1 MMLMSRITTI
11 VAISLIAMLGSA
23 RLSATDVAS
32 VDSPGKVLR
41 VTVSINGEGRVGYRV
56 DRHGK
61 PVVAESRLGFIFADA
76 PKFERNFSMVD
87 SATRTVD
94 TTWEQ
99 PWGERRFVRD
109 HHNELRVRLRE
120 TKAPVPSPAPRE
132 FTVVFRVFDDG
143 LGFRYEFPEQASLKQ
158 VNITDELTE
167 FHLID
172 AETAWWI
179 PAGEWN
185 RYEYLYNKTTA
196 TEVGQAHTPITF
208 RTSNGIHVA
217 VHEAAL
223 VDYSAM
229 WLRRVE
235 GTRFKATLS
244 PAATGPRVRRIAPF
258 NTPWR
263 TLQIA
268 DRAGGLYMS
277 DLILN
282 LNEPNALGDVSWVK
296 PHKYVGIW
304 WSLHLDTE
312 SWASGP
318 KHGATT
324 ANAKRYI
331 DFAAANGFRSVLIE
345 GWNVGWDADWF
356 ANGDSFDFT
365 KAYPDFDIEAVAAYG
380 KKRGVRIMGHH
391 ETSGFASHYEA
402 QLEAALDMSAR
413 LGIEAIKTGYVADAG
428 GAKFVDSDGS
438 VRFEWHDGQAMSR
451 HHLKVVTEAAKR
463 RIAINPHEPIKDTGL
478 RRTYP
483 NWVSREGARGME
495 YNAWGVPPNPPEHE
509 ATLFFTRML
518 SGPMDFTPGV
528 LSLVGRGGQKFQ
540 STIAKQLAQYVVLY
554 SPIQMV
560 ADLPENYAR
569 YPGPFQFIRDVPV
582 DWQETRVLD
591 GEVGDFVTVARKD
604 RASEDWYVGG
614 VTDDVARTLSVPL
627 DFLTPG
633 KRYRARLY
641 RDGDDASWQTNP
653 HSIIIETRMAKQ
665 GDRFD
670 IPVAAGGGFAIRLE
684 ALR

>member
-1 MMLMSRITTI
+1 MSTYHLSKAL
-11 VAISLIAMLGSA
+11 AISALALMWAMPTDA
-23 RLSATDVAS
+23 ADVAS
-32 VDSPGKVLR
+32 VDSPGEVLR

-56 DRHGK
+56 DRNGK
-61 PVVAESRLGFIFADA
+61 PVVGESRLGFIFADA
-76 PKFERNFSMVD
+76 PKFERNFSMVEQV
-87 SATRTVD
+87 TRSVD
-94 TTWEQ
+94 DTWEQ

-109 HHNELRVRLRE
+109 RHNELRIRLRE
-120 TKAPVPSPAPRE
+120 TKAPVPASAARE

-143 LGFRYEFPEQASLKQ
+143 LGFRYEFPDQSALKQ

-172 AETAWWI
+172 AQTAWWI

-185 RYEYLYNKTTA
+185 RYEYLYNRTAA
-196 TEVGQAHTPITF
+196 TEVGQAHTPATF
-208 RTSNGIHVA
+208 RTSKGLHIA

-244 PAATGPRVRRIAPF
+244 PAATGPRVRRTAPF

-282 LNEPNALGDVSWVK
+282 LNEPNVLGDVSWVK

-312 SWASGP
+312 SWSSGP

-345 GWNVGWDADWF
+345 GWNVGWEADWF

-402 QLEAALDMSAR
+402 QLGAALDMSAR

-428 GAKFVDSDGS
+428 GAKFVDPDGT

-540 STIAKQLAQYVVLY
+540 STLAKQLAQYVVLY

-560 ADLPENYAR
+560 ADLPENYER
-569 YPGPFQFIRDVPV
+569 YPGPFQFIKDVPV
-582 DWQETRVLD
+582 DWHDTLVID

-614 VTDDVARTLSVPL
+614 VTDEAARTLLVSL

-633 KRYRARLY
+633 KRYRARVY

-653 HSIIIETRMAKQ
+653 HSIIIETRLVKY
-665 GDRFD
+665 GDRFE
-670 IPVAAGGGFAIRLE
+670 IPVAQGGGFAIRLE

>member
-1 MMLMSRITTI
+1 MSMTRPLTI
-11 VAISLIAMLGSA
+11 VMIFIATLVGSMSTFA
-23 RLSATDVAS
+23 SNDVAS
-32 VDSPGKVLR
+32 VDSPSKVLR
-41 VTVSINGEGRVGYRV
+41 VTVSINEEGRVAYRV
-56 DRHGK
+56 DRKGT
-61 PVVAESRLGFIFADA
+61 PVVGESRLGFIFADA
-76 PKFERNFSMVD
+76 PKLERNLSMVD
-87 SATRTVD
+87 NVIRSVD
-94 TTWEQ
+94 VTWEQ

-109 HHNELRVRLRE
+109 QHKELRVRLRE
-120 TKAPVPSPAPRE
+120 TKAPVPSVAPRE

-143 LGFRYEFPEQASLKQ
+143 LGFRYEFPDQVSLRQ
-158 VNITDELTE
+158 INITDELTE
-167 FHLID
+167 FYLID

-185 RYEYLYNKTTA
+185 RYEYLYNRTRA
-196 TEVGQAHTPITF
+196 VEVGQAHTPTTF
-208 RTSNGIHVA
+208 RTSTGLHIA
-217 VHEAAL
+217 LHEAAL

-235 GTRFKATLS
+235 GTRFKSTLS
-244 PAATGPRVRRIAPF
+244 PSGTGPRVRRMAPF
-258 NTPWR
+258 STPWR

-268 DRAGGLYMS
+268 DRAAGLYMS

-312 SWASGP
+312 SWASGA

-356 ANGDSFDFT
+356 ANGDSFDFS
-365 KAYPDFDIEAVAAYG
+365 KAYPDFDIDAVAAYG
-380 KKRGVRIMGHH
+380 KARGVRIMGHH

-402 QLEAALDMSAR
+402 QLEAALDFSAR

-428 GAKFVDSDGS
+428 GAKFVDPDGT

-528 LSLVGRGGQKFQ
+528 LSLVGRGGQKFK
-540 STIAKQLAQYVVLY
+540 STIAKQLALYVVLY

-582 DWQETRVLD
+582 DWHETLVLN
-591 GEVGDFVTVARKD
+591 GEVGEFVTVARKD

-614 VTDDVARTLSVPL
+614 VTDDVARVLSVPL

-633 KRYRARLY
+633 KRYRARIY
-641 RDGDDASWQTNP
+641 RDGDGAGWQTLP
-653 HSIIIETRMAKQ
+653 HSIIIETRSVKQ
-665 GDRFD
+665 GNHFE
-670 IPVAAGGGFAIRLE
+670 IPVAPGGGFAIRLE

>member
-1 MMLMSRITTI
+1 MRMFRFALTLAIAAGCLGWSAPG
-11 VAISLIAMLGSA
+11 VA
-23 RLSATDVAS
+23 TEVAS
-32 VDSPGKVLR
+32 VESPGKVLR
-41 VTVSINGEGRVGYRV
+41 VAVSINGEGRVSYRV
-56 DRHGK
+56 DRQSK
-61 PVVAESRLGFIFADA
+61 PVVGESRLGFIFADA
-76 PKFERNFSMVD
+76 PKFERNFYMVK
-87 SATRTVD
+87 SELRSVD
-94 TTWEQ
+94 HTWEQ

-109 HHNELRVRLRE
+109 HHNELRVQLRE
-120 TKAPVPSPAPRE
+120 TKAPMPSPSPRE
-132 FTVVFRVFDDG
+132 FTIVFRVFDDG
-143 LGFRYEFPEQASLKQ
+143 LGFRYEFPDQDALKK

-167 FHLID
+167 FDLID

-185 RYEYLYNKTTA
+185 RYEYLYNRTRA
-196 TEVGQAHTPITF
+196 AEVGQAHTPITF
-208 RTSNGIHVA
+208 RMSSGLHVA

-229 WLRRVE
+229 WLRRVD

-244 PAATGPRVRRIAPF
+244 PAAMGPRVRRIAPF
-258 NTPWR
+258 STPWR
-263 TLQIA
+263 TMQIA

-282 LNEPNALGDVSWVK
+282 LNEPNVLGDVSWVK
-296 PHKYVGIW
+296 PQKYVGIW

-345 GWNVGWDADWF
+345 GWNLGWDADWF

-365 KAYPDFDIEAVAAYG
+365 KPYPDFDLEAVAAYG
-380 KKRGVRIMGHH
+380 RSKGVKIMGHH

-402 QLEAALDMSAR
+402 QLDAALDQSAR

-428 GAKFVDSDGS
+428 GAKFLDADGTM
-438 VRFEWHDGQAMSR
+438 RFEWHDGQAMSR

-463 RIAINPHEPIKDTGL
+463 KIAINPHEPIKDTGL

-483 NWVSREGARGME
+483 NWVAREGARGME

-509 ATLFFTRML
+509 ANLFFTRML

-528 LSLVGRGGQKFQ
+528 LSLVGRNGQKFQ

-569 YPGPFQFIRDVPV
+569 YPEPFQFIKDVPV
-582 DWQETRVLD
+582 DWDETLVLD
-591 GEVGDFVTVARKD
+591 GEVGDYVTVARKD

-614 VTDDVARTLSVPL
+614 VTDEVSRTLSIPL
-627 DFLTPG
+627 DFLAAG

-641 RDGDDASWQTNP
+641 RDGKDAGWETNP
-653 HSIIIETRMAKQ
+653 HSIIIETRMAKR
-665 GDRFD
+665 GDRWD
-670 IPVAAGGGFAIRLE
+670 IPVAPGGGFAIRLE